1 MGRRLNFAWNRGQL
15 AGWNPRRGRAADET
29 PAKGSTMPRTL
40 IATLDALGLAP
51 MACVLGAAALLAF
64 AEPVAGQD
72 VDARSLQLRIERLE
86 SDMSILQR
94 QVYLG
99 AGGAGSSRPAAGT
112 AGGGQVAPT
121 VAASLELRVSQ
132 LEDQM
137 QGLTG
142 RLEEVGH
149 NIDLLKA
156 QLDKL
161 SKDVDFRLAAL
172 EHGGTAPGPSAA
184 AAGVGGAAAARAGP
198 SGPAAASG
206 AAESPPPARTAVV
219 EPGQVLPVGTAQQQY
234 EYARAFLVQQDY
246 PAAERA
252 FAAFVNTHPDDPLAS
267 AAQYW
272 LGETYFARAN
282 YDQAAKAFAEG
293 YQKYPKG
300 AKAPDTL
307 LKLGMS
313 LVELNRKKDACV
325 LFNELN
331 QRYPNAAANVKQ
343 LAARERQRAG
353 CG

>member
-1 MGRRLNFAWNRGQL
+1 MGRRLNFAYNAAQFSGSD
-15 AGWNPRRGRAADET
+15 APRERAAEEA
-29 PAKGSTMPRTL
+29 PAVSSTMPRTL
-40 IATLDALGLAP
+40 ISILDAERLAP
-51 MACVLGAAALLAF
+51 IAWALGAIALLTSPGPAR
-64 AEPVAGQD
+64 AQD
-72 VDARSLQLRIERLE
+72 VDTRALHQRIERLE

-99 AGGAGSSRPAAGT
+99 AGGTGSSRAAAAPGA
-112 AGGGQVAPT
+112 AGGGQVSPT

-142 RLEEVGH
+142 RIEEIGH
-149 NIDLLKA
+149 SVDLLKG

-161 SKDVDFRLAAL
+161 SKDMDFRLSAL
-172 EHGGTAPGPSAA
+172 ERGGGTPGPGAAA
-184 AAGVGGAAAARAGP
+184 AAGAAAG
-198 SGPAAASG
+198 SAAAG
-206 AAESPPPARTAVV
+206 TAESLPKQAAV
-219 EPGQVLPVGTAQQQY
+219 EPGQVLPVGTPQQQY
-234 EYARAFLVQQDY
+234 DYARSFLVQQDY
-246 PAAERA
+246 PAAEKA

-272 LGETYFARAN
+272 LGETYFVRSN

-353 CG
+353 CA